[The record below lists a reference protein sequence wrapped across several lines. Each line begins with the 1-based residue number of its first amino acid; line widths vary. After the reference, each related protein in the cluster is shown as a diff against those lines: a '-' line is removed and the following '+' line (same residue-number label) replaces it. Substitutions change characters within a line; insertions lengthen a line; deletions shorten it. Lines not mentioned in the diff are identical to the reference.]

1 MLASKLD
8 GKKIPLYDATQ
19 KQREMERRIRATKRE
34 LAGLDEGIK
43 VAETDELRNAL
54 RADFNGASVR
64 LKKQEAALKEF
75 LRKNRA
81 SKRFHSHP
89 DARLLAVVRRKSLY
103 MR

>member
-1 MLASKLD
+1 
-8 GKKIPLYDATQ
+8 
-19 KQREMERRIRATKRE
+19 MERRIRATKRE

-75 LRKNRA
+75 LQKPGFKTIPLASRRA
-81 SKRFHSHP
+81 V
-89 DARLLAVVRRKSLY
+89 LAVVRRKSLY